1 VVQLFSSMHNPT
13 SKRYTVY
20 HSIVLVTVTGVVIFM
35 TFQVIHQ
42 NMLQGSLTFF
52 EGFMSLFMLS
62 RNEKVGKSFLSHVS
76 GISEFTRSHLPFF

>member
-1 VVQLFSSMHNPT
+1 MVRLFSSMHNPA
-13 SKRYTVY
+13 SKKYTFY
-20 HSIVLVTVTGVVIFM
+20 HSMVLLTVTGVVIFM

-42 NMLQGSLTFF
+42 GMLQGSLTFF

-76 GISEFTRSHLPFF
+76 GISEFTRSHLSFL

>member
-1 VVQLFSSMHNPT
+1 MHDPA

-20 HSIVLVTVTGVVIFM
+20 HSIVLVAVTGVVIFM

-62 RNEKVGKSFLSHVS
+62 RNDKVGKSFLLHVS
-76 GISEFTRSHLPFF
+76 GISGFTRSHLPFL